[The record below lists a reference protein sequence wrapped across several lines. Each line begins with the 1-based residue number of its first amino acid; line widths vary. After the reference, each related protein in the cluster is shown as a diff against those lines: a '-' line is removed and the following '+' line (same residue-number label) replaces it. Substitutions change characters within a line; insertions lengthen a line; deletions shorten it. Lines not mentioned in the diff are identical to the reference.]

1 MLDRDEVE
9 NNLDK
14 YTAKIFY
21 FLANVLIKGFEISYK
36 TYTFVEDEIINKIK
50 NASAIEKIKV
60 GEIWREYEDIYTNAS
75 YCDWVILSLTKDNVT
90 VSSIKNHSDF
100 TVKEVEPRIIY
111 EFWLKK

>member
-9 NNLDK
+9 SYLNK
-14 YTAKIFY
+14 YTAKFFY
-21 FLANVLIKGFEISYK
+21 FLADFLIKGIEISYK
-36 TYTFVEDEIINKIK
+36 TYVFVEDEIVNKVK
-50 NASAIEKIKV
+50 NANALQKIKV
-60 GEIWREYEDIYTNAS
+60 GEIWREYEDIYTNTS
-75 YCDWVILSLTKDNVT
+75 YCDWVILNLTKDNVT